1 MYALQKRGNTI
12 PNNIRE
18 MEAITNL
25 IDNLNKYKD
34 NINEYMEDITRSIED
49 EIKEINVHQQYDLGQ
64 DRNGD
69 AITPEY
75 AESTI
80 RYKRRKGQPTDRVT
94 LQDTGQYHDTFKIRY
109 EDEEFELYANDWKAG
124 FLDKKYGKEIYG
136 LQDEAAMQLADQVYQ
151 PRMIQK
157 LKTILSV

>member
-1 MYALQKRGNTI
+1 
-12 PNNIRE
+12 

-25 IDNLNKYKD
+25 IENLTKYKA

-109 EDEEFELYANDWKAG
+109 EDEGFELYANDWKAG

-136 LQDEAAMQLADQVYQ
+136 LHDEAARELADQVYQ

-157 LKTILSV
+157 LKNVLSI

>member
-1 MYALQKRGNTI
+1 
-12 PNNIRE
+12 

-25 IDNLNKYKD
+25 IDNLKKYKD
-34 NINEYMEDITRSIED
+34 SINEYMEDITRSIED

-69 AITPEY
+69 SITPEY

-109 EDEEFELYANDWKAG
+109 EDEGFELYANDWKAG

-136 LQDEAAMQLADQVYQ
+136 LQDEAARELADQVYQ

-157 LKTILSV
+157 LKTMLSV

>member
-64 DRNGD
+64 VRNGD

-109 EDEEFELYANDWKAG
+109 EDEGFELYANDWKAG
-124 FLDKKYGKEIYG
+124 FLDKKYGKDIYG
-136 LQDEAAMQLADQVYQ
+136 LQDEAARELADQVYQ
-151 PRMIQK
+151 SRMIQK
-157 LKTILSV
+157 LKNLLSL

>member
-1 MYALQKRGNTI
+1 
-12 PNNIRE
+12 

-25 IDNLNKYKD
+25 INRLTDYRD
-34 NINEYMEDITRSIED
+34 NINNYMEDITRSIED
-49 EIKEINVHQQYDLGQ
+49 EIKELNIHQQYDLGQ
-64 DRNGD
+64 DRYGNE
-69 AITPEY
+69 IRPEY

-109 EDEEFELYANDWKAG
+109 ESEGFELYANDWKAG
-124 FLDKKYGKEIYG
+124 FLDRKYGKEIYG
-136 LQDEAAMQLADQVYQ
+136 LQDDAARELADQVYQ

-157 LKTILSV
+157 LKKILSI

>member
-1 MYALQKRGNTI
+1 
-12 PNNIRE
+12 

-25 IDNLNKYKD
+25 IDNLKKYKD
-34 NINEYMEDITRSIED
+34 SINEYMEDITRSIED

-69 AITPEY
+69 SITPEY

-80 RYKRRKGQPTDRVT
+80 RYKRKKGQQTDRVT

-109 EDEEFELYANDWKAG
+109 EDEGFELYANDWKAG

-136 LQDEAAMQLADQVYQ
+136 LQDEAAQELADQVYQ

-157 LKTILSV
+157 LKTMLSV

>member
-1 MYALQKRGNTI
+1 
-12 PNNIRE
+12 

-25 IDNLNKYKD
+25 IENLTKYKA

-64 DRNGD
+64 DRNAD

-75 AESTI
+75 AESPI

-94 LQDTGQYHDTFKIRY
+94 LQDTGQYHDTLKIRY
-109 EDEEFELYANDWKAG
+109 EDEGFELYANDWKAG
-124 FLDKKYGKEIYG
+124 FLDKKYGKDIYG
-136 LQDEAAMQLADQVYQ
+136 LQDEAARELADQVYQ

-157 LKTILSV
+157 LKNLLSL

>member
-1 MYALQKRGNTI
+1 
-12 PNNIRE
+12 

-25 IDNLNKYKD
+25 IGNLTKYRD
-34 NINEYMEDITRSIED
+34 NINNYMEDITRSIED
-49 EIKEINVHQQYDLGQ
+49 EIKEINVHQHYNLGQ

-109 EDEEFELYANDWKAG
+109 EAEGFELYANDWKVG

-136 LQDEAAMQLADQVYQ
+136 LQDEAARELADQVYQ

-157 LKTILSV
+157 LKNVLSL

>member
-12 PNNIRE
+12 PHNLKE

-25 IDNLNKYKD
+25 IDNLKKYKD
-34 NINEYMEDITRSIED
+34 SINEYMEDITRSIED

-69 AITPEY
+69 SITPEY

-80 RYKRRKGQPTDRVT
+80 RYKRKKGQQTDRVT

-109 EDEEFELYANDWKAG
+109 EDEGFELYANDWKAG

-136 LQDEAAMQLADQVYQ
+136 LQDEAAQELADQVYQ

-157 LKTILSV
+157 LKTMLSV

>member
-12 PNNIRE
+12 PNNVRE
-18 MEAITNL
+18 MEAITSL
-25 IDNLNKYKD
+25 IDNLKKYKD
-34 NINEYMEDITRSIED
+34 SINEYMEDITRSIED

-69 AITPEY
+69 SITPEY

-109 EDEEFELYANDWKAG
+109 EDEGFELYANDWKAG

-136 LQDEAAMQLADQVYQ
+136 LQDEAARELADQVYQ

-157 LKTILSV
+157 LKTMLSV

>member
-1 MYALQKRGNTI
+1 
-12 PNNIRE
+12 

-25 IDNLNKYKD
+25 IGNLTKYRD
-34 NINEYMEDITRSIED
+34 NINNFMEDITRSIED

-69 AITPEY
+69 SITPEY

-80 RYKRRKGQPTDRVT
+80 RYKRRKGHPTDRVT

-109 EDEEFELYANDWKAG
+109 EAEGFELYANDWKAG
-124 FLDKKYGKEIYG
+124 FLDRKYGKEIYG
-136 LQDEAAMQLADQVYQ
+136 LQDEAARELADQVYQ

-157 LKTILSV
+157 LKNILSV

>member
-12 PNNIRE
+12 PNNIRD

-25 IDNLNKYKD
+25 IVNLTKFRDNMN
-34 NINEYMEDITRSIED
+34 NYMEDITRSIED

-69 AITPEY
+69 SITPEY

-80 RYKRRKGQPTDRVT
+80 RYKRKKGQPTDRVT

-109 EDEEFELYANDWKAG
+109 EADGFELYANDWKVG
-124 FLDKKYGKEIYG
+124 FLDKKYGKDIYG
-136 LQDEAAMQLADQVYQ
+136 LQDEAARELADQVYQ

-157 LKTILSV
+157 LKNVLSL

>member
-1 MYALQKRGNTI
+1 
-12 PNNIRE
+12 

-25 IDNLNKYKD
+25 INRLTDYRD
-34 NINEYMEDITRSIED
+34 NINNYMEDITRSIED
-49 EIKEINVHQQYDLGQ
+49 EIKELNVHQQYDLGQ
-64 DRNGD
+64 DRYGNE
-69 AITPEY
+69 IRPEY

-109 EDEEFELYANDWKAG
+109 EDEGFELYANDWKAG

-136 LQDEAAMQLADQVYQ
+136 LQDEAARELADQVYQ

-157 LKTILSV
+157 LKNLLSL

>member
-1 MYALQKRGNTI
+1 
-12 PNNIRE
+12 

-25 IDNLNKYKD
+25 INRLTDYRD
-34 NINEYMEDITRSIED
+34 NINNYMEDITRSIED
-49 EIKEINVHQQYDLGQ
+49 EIKELNVHQQYDLGQ
-64 DRNGD
+64 DRYGNE
-69 AITPEY
+69 IRPEY

-109 EDEEFELYANDWKAG
+109 EAEGFELYANDWKAG
-124 FLDKKYGKEIYG
+124 FLDRKYGKEIYG
-136 LQDEAAMQLADQVYQ
+136 LQDDAARELADQVYQ

-157 LKTILSV
+157 LKKILSI

>member
-1 MYALQKRGNTI
+1 
-12 PNNIRE
+12 

-25 IDNLNKYKD
+25 IENLTKYKA

-64 DRNGD
+64 DRYGD

-94 LQDTGQYHDTFKIRY
+94 LKDTGQYHETFKILY
-109 EDEEFELYANDWKAG
+109 EAEGFELYANDWKAG

-136 LQDEAAMQLADQVYQ
+136 LQDEAARELADQVYQ

-157 LKTILSV
+157 LKNLLSL

>member
-1 MYALQKRGNTI
+1 
-12 PNNIRE
+12 

-25 IDNLNKYKD
+25 IENLTKYKV

-64 DRNGD
+64 DRYGY

-75 AESTI
+75 SESTI

-109 EDEEFELYANDWKAG
+109 EAEGFELYANDWKAG

-136 LQDEAAMQLADQVYQ
+136 LQDEAARELADQVYQ

-157 LKTILSV
+157 LKNLLSL

>member
-1 MYALQKRGNTI
+1 
-12 PNNIRE
+12 
-18 MEAITNL
+18 MEAIINL
-25 IDNLNKYKD
+25 IDNLKKYKD
-34 NINEYMEDITRSIED
+34 SINEYMEDITRSIED

-69 AITPEY
+69 SITPEY

-109 EDEEFELYANDWKAG
+109 ENEGFELYANDWKAG

-136 LQDEAAMQLADQVYQ
+136 LQDEAARELADQVYQ

-157 LKTILSV
+157 LKTMLSV

>member
-25 IDNLNKYKD
+25 IDNLKKYKD
-34 NINEYMEDITRSIED
+34 SINEYMEDITRSIED

-69 AITPEY
+69 SITPEY

-109 EDEEFELYANDWKAG
+109 EDEGFELYANDWKAG

-136 LQDEAAMQLADQVYQ
+136 LQDEAARELADQVYQ

-157 LKTILSV
+157 LKTMLSV

>member
-1 MYALQKRGNTI
+1 
-12 PNNIRE
+12 

-25 IDNLNKYKD
+25 INRLTDYRD
-34 NINEYMEDITRSIED
+34 NINNYMEDITRSIED
-49 EIKEINVHQQYDLGQ
+49 EIKKLNVHQQYDLGQ
-64 DRNGD
+64 DRYG
-69 AITPEY
+69 AEIRPEY

-109 EDEEFELYANDWKAG
+109 EAEGFELYANDWKAG
-124 FLDKKYGKEIYG
+124 FLDRKYGKEIYG
-136 LQDEAAMQLADQVYQ
+136 LQDEAARELADQVYQ

-157 LKTILSV
+157 LKNILSI

>member
-1 MYALQKRGNTI
+1 
-12 PNNIRE
+12 

-25 IDNLNKYKD
+25 IENLTKYKA

-109 EDEEFELYANDWKAG
+109 EDEGFELYANDWKAG

-136 LQDEAAMQLADQVYQ
+136 LQDEEARELADQVYQ
-151 PRMIQK
+151 PRMILK
-157 LKTILSV
+157 LKTMLSV

>member
-1 MYALQKRGNTI
+1 
-12 PNNIRE
+12 

-25 IDNLNKYKD
+25 IDNLKKYKD
-34 NINEYMEDITRSIED
+34 SINEYMEDITRSIED

-69 AITPEY
+69 SITPEY

-94 LQDTGQYHDTFKIRY
+94 LQDTGQYHDTFNIRY
-109 EDEEFELYANDWKAG
+109 EDEGFELYANDWKAG

-136 LQDEAAMQLADQVYQ
+136 LQDEAARELADQVYQ
-151 PRMIQK
+151 PRMILK
-157 LKTILSV
+157 LKTMLSV

>member
-1 MYALQKRGNTI
+1 MK
-12 PNNIRE
+12 
-18 MEAITNL
+18 AITNL
-25 IDNLNKYKD
+25 IENLTKYKA

-109 EDEEFELYANDWKAG
+109 ENEGFELYANDWKAG

-157 LKTILSV
+157 LKNLLSL

>member
-1 MYALQKRGNTI
+1 
-12 PNNIRE
+12 
-18 MEAITNL
+18 MEAIINL
-25 IDNLNKYKD
+25 INRLTNYRD
-34 NINEYMEDITRSIED
+34 NINSYMEDITRSIED
-49 EIKEINVHQQYDLGQ
+49 EIKELNVHQQYDLGQ
-64 DRNGD
+64 DRYGSE
-69 AITPEY
+69 IRPEY

-109 EDEEFELYANDWKAG
+109 EDEGFELYANDWKAG

-136 LQDEAAMQLADQVYQ
+136 LQDEAARELADQVYQ

-157 LKTILSV
+157 LKNLLSL

>member
-1 MYALQKRGNTI
+1 
-12 PNNIRE
+12 

-25 IDNLNKYKD
+25 IGNLTKYRD
-34 NINEYMEDITRSIED
+34 NINNYMEDITRSIED
-49 EIKEINVHQQYDLGQ
+49 EIKELNVHQQYDLGQ
-64 DRNGD
+64 DRYGN

-109 EDEEFELYANDWKAG
+109 EAEGFELYANDWKAG
-124 FLDKKYGKEIYG
+124 FLDRKYGKEIYG
-136 LQDEAAMQLADQVYQ
+136 LQDEAARELADQVYQ

-157 LKTILSV
+157 LKNILSL

>member
-1 MYALQKRGNTI
+1 
-12 PNNIRE
+12 

-25 IDNLNKYKD
+25 IESLTKYKA

-49 EIKEINVHQQYDLGQ
+49 EIKEINIHQQYDLGQ
-64 DRNGD
+64 DRSGY

-109 EDEEFELYANDWKAG
+109 EAEGFELYANDWKAG

-136 LQDEAAMQLADQVYQ
+136 LQDEAARELADQVYQ

-157 LKTILSV
+157 LKNLLSL

>member
-1 MYALQKRGNTI
+1 
-12 PNNIRE
+12 

-25 IDNLNKYKD
+25 INRLTDYRD
-34 NINEYMEDITRSIED
+34 NINNYMEDITRSIED
-49 EIKEINVHQQYDLGQ
+49 EIKELNVHQQYDLGQ
-64 DRNGD
+64 DRYGNE
-69 AITPEY
+69 IRPEY

-109 EDEEFELYANDWKAG
+109 EAEGFELYANDWKAG
-124 FLDKKYGKEIYG
+124 FLDRKYGKEIYG
-136 LQDEAAMQLADQVYQ
+136 LQDEAAKELADQVYQ

-157 LKTILSV
+157 LKKILSI

>member
-1 MYALQKRGNTI
+1 
-12 PNNIRE
+12 

-25 IDNLNKYKD
+25 IENLTKYKA

-49 EIKEINVHQQYDLGQ
+49 EIKEINIHQQYDLGQ
-64 DRNGD
+64 YRNGD

-109 EDEEFELYANDWKAG
+109 EDEGFELYANDWKAG

-136 LQDEAAMQLADQVYQ
+136 LQDEAARELADQVYQ

-157 LKTILSV
+157 LKNLLSL

>member
-1 MYALQKRGNTI
+1 
-12 PNNIRE
+12 

-25 IDNLNKYKD
+25 IGNLTKYRD
-34 NINEYMEDITRSIED
+34 NINNYMEDITRSIED

-94 LQDTGQYHDTFKIRY
+94 LQDTGRYHDTFKIRY
-109 EDEEFELYANDWKAG
+109 EAEGFELYANDWKVG

-136 LQDEAAMQLADQVYQ
+136 LQDEAARELADQVYQ

-157 LKTILSV
+157 LKNVLSL

>member
-1 MYALQKRGNTI
+1 
-12 PNNIRE
+12 

-25 IDNLNKYKD
+25 INRLTDYRD
-34 NINEYMEDITRSIED
+34 NINNYMEDITRSIED
-49 EIKEINVHQQYDLGQ
+49 EIKELNVHQQYDLGQ
-64 DRNGD
+64 DRYGNE
-69 AITPEY
+69 IRPEY

-109 EDEEFELYANDWKAG
+109 EAEGFELYANDWKAG
-124 FLDKKYGKEIYG
+124 FLDRKYGKEIYG
-136 LQDEAAMQLADQVYQ
+136 LQDEAARELADQVYQ

-157 LKTILSV
+157 LKNILSV

>member
-25 IDNLNKYKD
+25 IDNLKKYKD
-34 NINEYMEDITRSIED
+34 SINEYMEDITRSIED

-109 EDEEFELYANDWKAG
+109 EDEGFELYANDWKAG

>member
-1 MYALQKRGNTI
+1 
-12 PNNIRE
+12 

-25 IDNLNKYKD
+25 IENLTKYRD
-34 NINEYMEDITRSIED
+34 NINNYMEDITRSIED
-49 EIKEINVHQQYDLGQ
+49 EIKELNVHQQYDLGQ

-109 EDEEFELYANDWKAG
+109 EAEGFELYANDWKAG

-136 LQDEAAMQLADQVYQ
+136 LQDEAARELADQIYQ

-157 LKTILSV
+157 LKNILSV

>member
-1 MYALQKRGNTI
+1 MK
-12 PNNIRE
+12 
-18 MEAITNL
+18 AITTL
-25 IDNLNKYKD
+25 IESLKRYKD
-34 NINEYMEDITRSIED
+34 EINDYMEDITRSIED

-64 DRNGD
+64 DRNGKR
-69 AITPEY
+69 ITPEY

-80 RYKRRKGQPTDRVT
+80 RYKRRKGQPTNRVT

-109 EDEEFELYANDWKAG
+109 EDEGFELYANDWKAG

-136 LQDEAAMQLADQVYQ
+136 LQDEAARELADQVYQ

>member
-1 MYALQKRGNTI
+1 
-12 PNNIRE
+12 
-18 MEAITNL
+18 MEAIKNL
-25 IDNLNKYKD
+25 IENLTKYRD
-34 NINEYMEDITRSIED
+34 NINNYMEDITRSIED
-49 EIKEINVHQQYDLGQ
+49 EIKELNVHQQYDLGQ
-64 DRNGD
+64 DRYGN

-109 EDEEFELYANDWKAG
+109 EAEGFELYANDWKAG
-124 FLDKKYGKEIYG
+124 FLDRKYGKEIYG
-136 LQDEAAMQLADQVYQ
+136 LQDEAARELADQVYQ

-157 LKTILSV
+157 LKNILSV

>member
-25 IDNLNKYKD
+25 IDNLKKYKD
-34 NINEYMEDITRSIED
+34 SINEYMEDITRSIED

-69 AITPEY
+69 SITPEY

-94 LQDTGQYHDTFKIRY
+94 LQDTGQYHDTFNIRY
-109 EDEEFELYANDWKAG
+109 EDEGFELYANDWKAG

-136 LQDEAAMQLADQVYQ
+136 LQDEAARELADQVYQ
-151 PRMIQK
+151 PRMILK
-157 LKTILSV
+157 LKTMLSV

>member
-1 MYALQKRGNTI
+1 
-12 PNNIRE
+12 
-18 MEAITNL
+18 MEAITSL
-25 IDNLNKYKD
+25 IDNLKKYKD
-34 NINEYMEDITRSIED
+34 SINEYMEDITRSIED

-69 AITPEY
+69 SITPEY

-109 EDEEFELYANDWKAG
+109 EDEGFELYANDWKAG

-136 LQDEAAMQLADQVYQ
+136 LQDEAARELADQVYQ

-157 LKTILSV
+157 LKTMLSV